1 MTQKFSRMSL
11 HLQYK
16 RAPSLAR
23 KARPG
28 RFTLNIV
35 AAAAVHLLVSGA
47 AHAQAAP
54 AVPADESNALPGL
67 KVSAKRGPTTTEGSG
82 SYTTTAPVS
91 TSTKLGLS
99 LRETPQSVSVIT
111 RERMD
116 EMGLQNLTD
125 VVNATPGVFAQAL
138 DERVSYFSRGFTITN
153 FQVDG
158 MLNTFGG
165 SIKANGDNVVYDRIE
180 IIRGATGLTTGA
192 GDPSAT
198 INQIRKMPTMTFQGH
213 AGVRLGSFNLRR
225 VEADVSG
232 PIAYEGKV
240 RGRLVVAKQK
250 SDSFRDFYQED
261 RTVAYGVLEADLG
274 TDTTV
279 SIGHEYQAPKT
290 SGVSWGTVVY
300 WNADGTVANLPRST
314 NFSAPWSSWPIVEN
328 KTFATLKH
336 DLGAGWGLRVAYTHS
351 QRDTDG
357 KVWYG
362 GNGNPRPD
370 GTGITAWT
378 SHFIYD
384 ESMDVL
390 DINLDGKFDLL
401 GRKHEMVAGW
411 GKSIREGYAP
421 RIVNA
426 AVPAG
431 YTNVPDWRNWT
442 GNVAEFGTTVQ
453 PFPSSITRLDQSAA
467 FVATRLN
474 LADPLKAILG
484 ARYSNWKT
492 NTRNFNATT
501 GAPTNITGYER
512 NDIVTP
518 YAGLLFDVSR
528 ELTAYVSYTDIFQP
542 QNVRDKNGGYLDP
555 MVGKSYELG
564 IKGEHFDKRL
574 NTSLAFFKSEKD
586 NMTEV
591 DSSVPASATIDGNA
605 AYRYIGSIE
614 VQGVDMEATGQL
626 TPRWNISG
634 GYSYARYRDAKGQPN
649 NTIMPRNLFKLF
661 TSYRMDGALQGLTIG
676 GGLNYQSTIW
686 TNGARPTGT
695 LNAKNEPITVQTRM
709 EQKSYVLASLMAS
722 YKVRE
727 DVTLSLN
734 VNNLFDKHYYN
745 RVGFYNGV
753 YWGEPRNVSLSA
765 RYTF

>member
-1 MTQKFSRMSL
+1 MNFNKVP
-11 HLQYK
+11 
-16 RAPSLAR
+16 ASLASR
-23 KARPG
+23 SRPG

-35 AAAAVHLLVSGA
+35 AAAAAHMLLMGA
-47 AHAQAAP
+47 VQAQSQAVDASQEAQQSLP
-54 AVPADESNALPGL
+54 AL
-67 KVSAKRGPTTTEGSG
+67 KVTAKRGPTTTEGSG

-91 TSTKLGLS
+91 TATKLGLS
-99 LRETPQSVSVIT
+99 LRETPQSISVIT

-125 VVNATPGVFAQAL
+125 VINATPGVFAQAL
-138 DERVSYFSRGFTITN
+138 DERVSYFSRGYTITN

-165 SIKANGDNVVYDRIE
+165 SMKANGDNVVYDRIE

-213 AGVRLGSFNLRR
+213 AAVRVGSFNLRR
-225 VEADVSG
+225 AEADISG
-232 PIAYEGKV
+232 PIAFDGKV

-250 SDSFRDFYQED
+250 SDSFRDFYKED

-274 TDTTV
+274 PDTTV
-279 SIGHEYQAPKT
+279 SVGHEYQAPKT

-300 WNADGTVANLPRST
+300 WNADGSVANLPRST
-314 NFSAPWSSWPIVEN
+314 NYSASWSSWPLVEN

-336 DLGAGWGLRVAYTHS
+336 DFGGGWGLRAAYTHS
-351 QRDTDG
+351 QRDTNG
-357 KVWYG
+357 KVWFG

-378 SHFIYD
+378 SHFVYD

-390 DINLDGKFDLL
+390 DLNLDGKFGLF
-401 GRKHEMVAGW
+401 GRKHEVVAGW
-411 GKSIREGYAP
+411 GKSIREGYSP
-421 RIVNA
+421 RIVT
-426 AVPAG
+426 PAMPAS

-442 GNVAEFGTTVQ
+442 GDVAEFPTTVQ
-453 PFPSSITRLDQSAA
+453 PFPSSIARLDQSAA

-474 LADPLKAILG
+474 WTDRVKTVLG

-501 GAPTNITGYER
+501 GAPTTTTGYEV
-512 NDIVTP
+512 NDVFTP
-518 YAGLLFDVSR
+518 YAGLLVDVSK
-528 ELTAYVSYTDIFQP
+528 EFTVYTSYTDIFQP
-542 QNVRDKNGGYLDP
+542 QNYRDKNGTYLDP
-555 MVGKSYELG
+555 VVGKSYEVGL
-564 IKGEHFDKRL
+564 KGEHFDKRL
-574 NTSLAFFKSEKD
+574 NTSIAFFKSQKD
-586 NMTEV
+586 NVAEV
-591 DSSVPASATIDGNA
+591 DDSVPSTVNAGSGAYKSTGKGNKVDGVELEAS
-605 AYRYIGSIE
+605 
-614 VQGVDMEATGQL
+614 GQV
-626 TPRWNISG
+626 TPRWNLGG
-634 GYSYARYRDAKGQPN
+634 GYSYTRSRDAKGQPI
-649 NTIMPRNLFKLF
+649 NTIMPRNLFKVF
-661 TSYRMDGALQGLTIG
+661 TSYRLDGTLQGLTVG

-686 TNGARPTGT
+686 VNAQRPNGT
-695 LNAKNEPITVQTRM
+695 LNPDGSPAGFVTARM

-722 YKVRE
+722 YKVR
-727 DVTLSLN
+727 DDITVGLN

-753 YWGEPRNVSLSA
+753 YWGEPRTVSLSA
-765 RYTF
+765 KYSF